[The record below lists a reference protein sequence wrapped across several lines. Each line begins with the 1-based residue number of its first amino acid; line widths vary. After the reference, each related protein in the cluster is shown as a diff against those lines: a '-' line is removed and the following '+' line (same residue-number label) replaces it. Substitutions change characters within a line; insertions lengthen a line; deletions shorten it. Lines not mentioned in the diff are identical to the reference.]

1 MERLPDYQI
10 VTNITEAM
18 SMQDK
23 GRQVLYTEIRLKITE
38 LMLDRLL
45 IDYWI

>member
-10 VTNITEAM
+10 VTNITETM
-18 SMQDK
+18 SMQ
-23 GRQVLYTEIRLKITE
+23 GRQLFYTEIRLKITK
-38 LMLDRLL
+38 LRLDRLL